1 VIVKTQRSADI
12 AVGCILAFL
21 GLVILYASTLISVR
35 GAHRLSPRTLPYIVG
50 YLIFFCGI
58 GLAVKSWR
66 FRGKDIK
73 LNWPDREGIMI
84 ILVNLISLA
93 FYIILMNP
101 LGLPLSTFLYVTFSI
116 WYLKRSKWVTAIV
129 IGLIFG
135 VVSYY
140 VFIRLLTLSFPAGF
154 LLEG

>member
-1 VIVKTQRSADI
+1 MKTQRSADSV
-12 AVGCILAFL
+12 VGCIIALL
-21 GLVILYASTLISVR
+21 GLLVLYASTMVSVR
-35 GAHRLSPRTLPYIVG
+35 GAHRLSPRTFPYAVG
-50 YLIFFCGI
+50 FLLLFCGI

-66 FRGKDIK
+66 FRGKD
-73 LNWPDREGIMI
+73 LNLDWPDREGITI

-93 FYIILMNP
+93 FYIALMNP

-154 LLEG
+154 LFEG